1 MQTQDADKTK
11 LQKITD
17 KCYWKP
23 QKITEEK
30 DKIDRNRR
38 KFKITLTWV
47 LYSSVSLKTI
57 S

>member
-38 KFKITLTWV
+38 KCKITLTWV